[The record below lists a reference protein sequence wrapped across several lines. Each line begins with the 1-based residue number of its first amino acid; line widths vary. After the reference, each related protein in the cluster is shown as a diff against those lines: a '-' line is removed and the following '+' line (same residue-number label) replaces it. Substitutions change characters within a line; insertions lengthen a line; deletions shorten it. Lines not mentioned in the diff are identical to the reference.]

1 MWSVIFLDPNI
12 IYAVAIV
19 ICVFLSAIFSS
30 IETAVSFTNTI
41 RMKNYAE
48 NGSKKAKNALYILD
62 HFDKALTAILICN
75 NLVNLGCS
83 SIATVLCLNLFGDA
97 GAAISTGIVTLLI
110 LTFGEIIPKCLA
122 KEYNEAF
129 VFKLGGLLKG
139 LMIILTPVI
148 FIFVKIK
155 ELALKITGE
164 TKEQPDVTEDE
175 LKSLVE
181 TIEEQGVLE
190 ETEREMVQS
199 VLDFDEKTAIE
210 ILTPRVDVSAID
222 IEDDFNTIKDL
233 ILENRYSRIPVYED
247 TIDNIIGILHT
258 RDFLEELA
266 KNKTPDVRKLIQPAY
281 FIFNTQKLSKI
292 LSDFKRKKLHIAIVT
307 DEYGGTLGIVT
318 MEDLIEEIVG
328 EIWDED
334 EEIERM
340 FTKIGDNEFLVSGDM
355 ELEDMLELFEID
367 SKHLDNE
374 NQTVGGLILDKFG
387 TIPKKGD
394 NFIFTGLKISVREV
408 NGQRIKRALVK
419 KVENEEQ
426 EDTSDKK

>member
-1 MWSVIFLDPNI
+1 MDPNI

-340 FTKIGDNEFLVSGDM
+340 FTKIGDDEFLVSGDM